1 MQIHCHFPSVFFVSP
16 LFLVLLSLPFSP
28 NAFVLFCPCTGRFG
42 NQMEQFLGVFAF
54 AKLLNRTLV
63 LPPIINYPPG
73 VRKAT
78 LGQFHRIVLLRD
90 FMRGIATKIWPMER
104 RKVLCWSPRPGLA
117 ARSELGCHA
126 TEGNPSGPFW
136 RHVGTDFVGE
146 EYFGERTGGFD
157 VAKDSQ
163 FVQWNGQIEQNARE
177 FVVRKFGHGKAFV
190 AIHLRNDRDW
200 ENVCQLLREEKSP
213 MGSRRRELFAS
224 AQCTGSDE
232 EYGQLTVEAC
242 NPSLDNILEEIYFHV
257 LRLSAAGVFV
267 ASDRNHHLAQIGAHL
282 AKSVRWSVTVTGWA
296 EGNVGSSGGR
306 GNVPVEL
313 ALLGMAD
320 HFIANC
326 VSTFSAFVVRQ
337 RHFGLSHTQKHR
349 SVTFL
354 AFPNAAMELLP
365 EGSGQQKKAGTV
377 IAGGDEL

>member
-1 MQIHCHFPSVFFVSP
+1 MQIHWYFSSIFFVSP
-16 LFLVLLSLPFSP
+16 LFLVLLSLPLSP

-63 LPPIINYPPG
+63 LPPIINYPPA
-73 VRKAT
+73 VRKAEMVDFDQFFIVQT
-78 LGQFHRIVLLRD
+78 LGQFHQIVLLRD

-136 RHVGTDFVGE
+136 RH
-146 EYFGERTGGFD
+146 
-157 VAKDSQ
+157 Q
-163 FVQWNGQIEQNARE
+163 FVQWSSQIEQNARE

-213 MGSRRRELFAS
+213 MDSRRRELFAS

-242 NPSLDNILEEIYFHV
+242 NPSLDNILKEIHFHV